1 MATTSLFL
9 AVADSCEKTSTAAS
23 ITGVVILLALVGGV
37 IALAIANSQARS
49 RLAAANNELGYLRP
63 EYARLQLW
71 AAQVSG
77 TPVIEAEATP
87 YPTTTPVPAQWY
99 PDPSGRH
106 ELRYWEGSHWTGHVS
121 DQGVTSLDPTDQ

>member
-1 MATTSLFL
+1 MSSTSLFL

-23 ITGVVILLALVGGV
+23 ITGVVILLALVGGF

-49 RLAAANNELGYLRP
+49 RLTAANNELGYLRP

-77 TPVIEAEATP
+77 QTVIEAEATP